1 MAENKMETQE
11 YSFPDEVEAKGKPLE
26 ETTEIEIE
34 DDTPPEDRN
43 RKVGEPPEEVTEQ
56 ELNQYDEKVQKRLK
70 KFTKGYHDERRAK
83 EEALREK
90 EEAIRA
96 AKAILEEN
104 KRLQQQLEEG
114 SKVFIEQG
122 KSSAQ
127 LELEAA
133 KRAFKEAYEAGD
145 AELLAD
151 AQMRISQ
158 ATLKMDRADSLKP
171 IQAKE
176 VETQIPKET
185 VQPQQPQ
192 QLDPR
197 TAEWLENNPWY
208 GEDDEMSAAALGL
221 HKKLERENGK
231 EFIGSAQYFKKI
243 DDTMRRR
250 FPEYFGSDEEVVKPE
265 VEEEPQT
272 RAKPASNVVAPATR
286 SIAPNK
292 VKLTKT
298 QVALAK
304 RLGVPLD
311 LYAKKVAEQINGGQ

>member
-11 YSFPDEVEAKGKPLE
+11 YSFPDEAEAKGKPLE

-43 RKVGEPPEEVTEQ
+43 RKTGEPPEEVTEQ

-96 AKAILEEN
+96 AQAILEEN

-127 LELEAA
+127 LELESA

-171 IQAKE
+171 IQARE

-192 QLDPR
+192 LDPR
-197 TAEWLENNPWY
+197 TADWLENNPWY

-231 EFIGSAQYFKKI
+231 EFIGSVQYFKKI

-286 SIAPNK
+286 SVAPNK

>member
-1 MAENKMETQE
+1 MDKENYE
-11 YSFPDEVEAKGKPLE
+11 FPDEIEAKGKPVE
-26 ETTEIEIE
+26 AEAAPETEIEIE
-34 DDTPPEDRN
+34 DDTPPEDRG
-43 RKVGEPPEEVTEQ
+43 RKPAEPPEEVTES
-56 ELNQYDEKVQKRLK
+56 ELNQYDEKVQNRLK
-70 KFTKGYHDERRAK
+70 KFTRGYHDERRAK
-83 EEALREK
+83 EAALREK

-96 AKAILEEN
+96 AQAILEEN

-158 ATLKMDRADSLKP
+158 ATLKMDKADALKP
-171 IQAKE
+171 LQARE
-176 VETQIPKET
+176 IDVQIPNT
-185 VQPQQPQ
+185 QQVAQQPQ
-192 QLDPR
+192 LDSR
-197 TAEWLENNPWY
+197 TTEWLDENPWY

-221 HKKLERENGK
+221 HKKLEREKGAG
-231 EFIGSAQYFKKI
+231 FVGSDAYFKQI
-243 DDTMRRR
+243 DATMRKR
-250 FPEYFGSDEEVVKPE
+250 FPEYFGSQSNEVQPE

-286 SIAPNK
+286 SVAPSK

-311 LYAKKVAEQINGGQ
+311 LYAKKVAEQMNGDR

>member
-11 YSFPDEVEAKGKPLE
+11 YSFPDEAETKGKPLE

-43 RKVGEPPEEVTEQ
+43 RKTGEPPEEVTEQ

-96 AKAILEEN
+96 AQAILEEN

-171 IQAKE
+171 IQARE
-176 VETQIPKET
+176 VEAQIPREAA
-185 VQPQQPQ
+185 QPQQP

-231 EFIGSAQYFKKI
+231 EFIGSTQYFKKI

-286 SIAPNK
+286 SVAPNK

>member
-11 YSFPDEVEAKGKPLE
+11 YSFPDEVETKGKPLE

-43 RKVGEPPEEVTEQ
+43 RKTGEPPEEVTEQ

-96 AKAILEEN
+96 AQAILEEN

-127 LELEAA
+127 LELESA

-171 IQAKE
+171 IQARE

-185 VQPQQPQ
+185 AQPQQP

-197 TAEWLENNPWY
+197 TADWLENNPWY

-231 EFIGSAQYFKKI
+231 EFIGSVQYFKKI

-286 SIAPNK
+286 SVAPNK

>member
-11 YSFPDEVEAKGKPLE
+11 YSFPDEVETKGKPLE

-43 RKVGEPPEEVTEQ
+43 RKTGEPPEEVTEQ

-96 AKAILEEN
+96 AQAILEEN

-127 LELEAA
+127 LELESA

-171 IQAKE
+171 IQARE

-192 QLDPR
+192 LDPR
-197 TAEWLENNPWY
+197 TADWLENNPWY

-231 EFIGSAQYFKKI
+231 EFIGSVQYFKKI

-286 SIAPNK
+286 SVAPNK

>member
-1 MAENKMETQE
+1 M
-11 YSFPDEVEAKGKPLE
+11 G
-26 ETTEIEIE
+26 
-34 DDTPPEDRN
+34 
-43 RKVGEPPEEVTEQ
+43 
-56 ELNQYDEKVQKRLK
+56 
-70 KFTKGYHDERRAK
+70 
-83 EEALREK
+83 
-90 EEAIRA
+90 
-96 AKAILEEN
+96 
-104 KRLQQQLEEG
+104 
-114 SKVFIEQG
+114 
-122 KSSAQ
+122 
-127 LELEAA
+127 
-133 KRAFKEAYEAGD
+133 
-145 AELLAD
+145 
-151 AQMRISQ
+151 
-158 ATLKMDRADSLKP
+158 RADSLKP
-171 IQAKE
+171 IQARE

-185 VQPQQPQ
+185 AQPQQP

-197 TAEWLENNPWY
+197 TADWLENNPWY

-231 EFIGSAQYFKKI
+231 EFIGSVQYFKKI

-286 SIAPNK
+286 SVAPNK